1 MSEEKLV
8 NISESRLLKLEALEL
23 AKAVEAS
30 MPTRMTI
37 QEYHAERFKM
47 LRERDKAHPEKHV
60 RRTMVWYT
68 KNKEAINAKRRE
80 KRRLEKEAREKA
92 KIGDTQGI

>member
-23 AKAVEAS
+23 LQTS
-30 MPTRMTI
+30 MPARMTI
-37 QEYHAERFKM
+37 QEYHAERFKL
-47 LRERDKAHPEKHV
+47 LRERDKANPEKHV

>member
-1 MSEEKLV
+1 
-8 NISESRLLKLEALEL
+8 
-23 AKAVEAS
+23 
-30 MPTRMTI
+30 MTI

-47 LRERDKAHPEKHV
+47 LRERDKANPEKHIQ
-60 RRTMVWYT
+60 RTMVWYT

-92 KIGDTQGI
+92 KIGNAQSI